1 MRIML
6 DTNVLISMILFP
18 REQFSQMLDYITHNH
33 TLVLSS
39 FIIEEMEA
47 VVERKFPSKKD
58 CLMRFLSSLNYE
70 LILTP
75 HKLKPNLFE
84 IRDPNDYPVLYSAII
99 GSIDIFLTGDKDFKN
114 ISIEKPEILSPS
126 DFVLKYLSTIF

>member
-18 REQFSQMLDYITHNH
+18 RKQFSQILDYITHNH

-58 CLMRFLSSLNYE
+58 CLMRFLSSLNYG
-70 LILTP
+70 LI
-75 HKLKPNLFE
+75 HNS
-84 IRDPNDYPVLYSAII
+84 V
-99 GSIDIFLTGDKDFKN
+99 
-114 ISIEKPEILSPS
+114 
-126 DFVLKYLSTIF
+126 

>member
-1 MRIML
+1 
-6 DTNVLISMILFP
+6 
-18 REQFSQMLDYITHNH
+18 
-33 TLVLSS
+33 
-39 FIIEEMEA
+39 
-47 VVERKFPSKKD
+47 
-58 CLMRFLSSLNYE
+58 MRFLSSLNYE

-114 ISIEKPEILSPS
+114 ISIEKTRNTLPRQILFLNICQIYS
-126 DFVLKYLSTIF
+126 DFYFQINFPIPSTKYHTYMESLKKLWQEVFSCNKTHS